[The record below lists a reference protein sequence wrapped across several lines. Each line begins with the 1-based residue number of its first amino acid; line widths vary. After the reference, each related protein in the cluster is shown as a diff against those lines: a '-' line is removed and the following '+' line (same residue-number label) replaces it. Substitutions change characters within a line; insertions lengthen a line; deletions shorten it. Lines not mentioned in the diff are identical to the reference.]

1 MKLPKGKTFS
11 FWYRTIVP
19 ELERIVIL
27 KRIRIRIIFVFWKW
41 NEYEYEYYS
50 EFKTLFEYIRIVQ
63 IIRIRIRIVYIHK
76 VIWQRQANLM
86 NKLKW
91 KKCLKEENFKS
102 WSKRYCKVMI
112 CVIERA
118 YWLFQLWNLFF
129 KPQFP
134 LI

>member
-1 MKLPKGKTFS
+1 MQILWWSCKLS
-11 FWYRTIVP
+11 FWPPPPLHYILIVELHVLPP

-27 KRIRIRIIFVFWKW
+27 KRIRIIFVFLKW

-76 VIWQRQANLM
+76 VIWQRQATLK
-86 NKLKW
+86 NKQKW
-91 KKCLKEENFKS
+91 IKCLNEENFKS
-102 WSKRYCKVMI
+102 WSKRYFTVMI

-118 YWLFQLWNLFF
+118 
-129 KPQFP
+129 
-134 LI
+134 